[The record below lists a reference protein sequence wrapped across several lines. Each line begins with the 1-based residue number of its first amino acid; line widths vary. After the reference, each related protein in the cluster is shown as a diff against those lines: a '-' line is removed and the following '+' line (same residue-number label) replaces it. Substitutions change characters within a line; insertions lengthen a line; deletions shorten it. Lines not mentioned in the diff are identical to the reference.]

1 MIIQPNHKLFDQLY
15 WYLYTSRR
23 DDNTQNFSCHISS
36 AILAYYL
43 STIKDPIYIIE
54 SLNHSIVFDGQ
65 SSWDLHLGIVFKD
78 YKYPSL
84 KVPDYI
90 KIPKFYYSFS
100 SKCYNSFYHKDNLLR
115 DREKITV
122 KTISNLQ

>member
-1 MIIQPNHKLFDQLY
+1 MIIQPNDKLFDQLY
-15 WYLYTSRR
+15 WYLYTSRG
-23 DDNTQNFSCHISS
+23 DNQAENFSCHIAS
-36 AILAYYL
+36 AVLAYYL
-43 STIKDPIYIIE
+43 STIKTPIYIIE
-54 SLNHSIVFDGQ
+54 SLNHSIVYDGQ
-65 SSWDLHLGIVFKD
+65 STWDLHLGIVFKD

-84 KVPDYI
+84 KVSNYT

-100 SKCYNSFYHKDNLLR
+100 DKCYQSFYYKDNLLR